1 MMGTGTDMGIFRED
15 VAAMVPH
22 LRAFARSLTSGDIHL
37 ADDLVQDT
45 VLNALQAQDQFT
57 PGTNLKAWMFT
68 ILRNRFRSL
77 ITRKHV
83 TAEVPD
89 DDLEKK
95 WLTPAHQE
103 SIVEVTAFRRAF
115 RELSTAHREVLVLVG
130 VHGLS
135 YEQVA
140 EICGCE
146 VGTVKSRVNRARNLL
161 KKMLLEDALPVRS
174 EALPVRGVKLRPIG
188 DVPADT
194 ACQHSRAYR
203 EPERGYK
210 FM

>member
-1 MMGTGTDMGIFRED
+1 MGIFRED
-15 VAAMVPH
+15 VAAMMPH
-22 LRAFARSLTSGDIHL
+22 LRAFARSLTSGDVHL

-83 TAEVPD
+83 TAEIPD

-103 SIVEVTAFRRAF
+103 SVVEVTAFRRAF
-115 RELSTAHREVLVLVG
+115 RELSPAHREVLVLVG

-161 KKMLLEDALPVRS
+161 KKMLLDDALPIRS
-174 EALPVRGVKLRPIG
+174 EALPVRSVKLRPIE
-188 DVPADT
+188 DVPVPPR
-194 ACQHSRAYR
+194 CGRAR
-203 EPERGYK
+203 PAAEPPARGYRL
-210 FM
+210 M

>member
-1 MMGTGTDMGIFRED
+1 MGIFRED

-22 LRAFARSLTSGDIHL
+22 LRAFARSLTGGDVHL

-45 VLNALQAQDQFT
+45 ILNALQAQRQFT
-57 PGTNLKAWMFT
+57 PGTNLKAWLFT

-83 TAEVPD
+83 TAEVQD
-89 DDLEKK
+89 DDLERK

-103 SIVEVTAFRRAF
+103 SVVEVTAFRRAF
-115 RELSTAHREVLVLVG
+115 RHLSSAHREVLVLVG

-140 EICGCE
+140 EICRCE

-161 KKMLLEDALPVRS
+161 KRMLLEGELPVRKDD
-174 EALPVRGVKLRPIG
+174 LPVNALRPREIAVLTAAPVG
-188 DVPADT
+188 RGRAGLPAAT
-194 ACQHSRAYR
+194 APCR
-203 EPERGYK
+203 PDRGGALHA
-210 FM
+210 

>member
-1 MMGTGTDMGIFRED
+1 MGIFRED
-15 VAAMVPH
+15 VAGMVPH
-22 LRAFARSLTSGDIHL
+22 LRAFARSLTGGDVHL

-45 VLNALQAQDQFT
+45 ILNALQAQHQFT
-57 PGTNLKAWMFT
+57 PGTNLKAWLFT

-83 TAEVPD
+83 TAEVQD
-89 DDLEKK
+89 DDLERK

-103 SIVEVTAFRRAF
+103 SVVEVTAFRRAF
-115 RELSTAHREVLVLVG
+115 RHLSPAHREVLVLVG

-140 EICGCE
+140 EICRCE

-161 KKMLLEDALPVRS
+161 KRMLLEGELPVRKDD
-174 EALPVRGVKLRPIG
+174 LPVNALRPRELA
-188 DVPADT
+188 VPAL
-194 ACQHSRAYR
+194 AAGSRGRPGLPAAAPR
-203 EPERGYK
+203 RPDRVLHA
-210 FM
+210 